1 MAVVIG
7 SLPVILLRPF
17 YGLLVYSWLAFMRP
31 QDMAWGASRGLPL
44 SLWVATALGIG
55 LVLSV
60 GRERFLTPR
69 LQTVL
74 LILLAGWISLSTVL
88 AVMPEM
94 AWDIYGNYWKAILMA
109 VLATGLVSD
118 R

>member
-1 MAVVIG
+1 WRMPGPAPVSPGARASVWRPPIAGRTISTVSRRSSRWPRGRGAPLSTTRWRGSAVRDLAVLAVVCG

-55 LVLSV
+55 LVL
-60 GRERFLTPR
+60 
-69 LQTVL
+69 
-74 LILLAGWISLSTVL
+74 
-88 AVMPEM
+88 
-94 AWDIYGNYWKAILMA
+94 
-109 VLATGLVSD
+109 
-118 R
+118 